1 MKTITLTDD
10 ELEMVLT
17 SLTAL
22 QKKILDDDTLLSE
35 FQQRVPHVISTDEM
49 RNYFVESS
57 RARLTI
63 QHLANKLR
71 TYTWK
76 PTEGT
81 GEA

>member
-1 MKTITLTDD
+1 MTITLTKE
-10 ELEMVLT
+10 ELEMLLT

-22 QKKILDDDTLLSE
+22 QKKILDDDMLLRE
-35 FQQRVPHVISTDEM
+35 FQQRVPKLISTDDM

-71 TYTWK
+71 A
-76 PTEGT
+76 
-81 GEA
+81 GE

>member
-1 MKTITLTDD
+1 MTITLTKE
-10 ELEMVLT
+10 ELEMLLT

-35 FQQRVPHVISTDEM
+35 FQQRVPRVISTDEM
-49 RNYFVESS
+49 RYYFVESS

-71 TYTWK
+71 T
-76 PTEGT
+76 

>member
-10 ELEMVLT
+10 ELEMLLT

-22 QKKILDDDTLLSE
+22 QKKIFDDDTLLSE
-35 FQQRVPHVISTDEM
+35 FQQRVPKLISTDDM

-71 TYTWK
+71 AYTWK
-76 PTEGT
+76 STEGT

>member
-1 MKTITLTDD
+1 MTITLTED
-10 ELEMVLT
+10 ELEMLLT

-22 QKKILDDDTLLSE
+22 QKKILDDDRILSD

-71 TYTWK
+71 TETRR
-76 PTEGT
+76 PV
-81 GEA
+81 

>member
-10 ELEMVLT
+10 ELEMLLT

-35 FQQRVPHVISTDEM
+35 FQRRVPKLISVDDM

-71 TYTWK
+71 AYTRK
-76 PTEGT
+76 STEGT

>member
-49 RNYFVESS
+49 RSYFVESS

-71 TYTWK
+71 T
-76 PTEGT
+76 
-81 GEA
+81 GE

>member
-1 MKTITLTDD
+1 MRTITLTDD
-10 ELEMVLT
+10 ELEMILT

-35 FQQRVPHVISTDEM
+35 FQQRVPHVISTEEM

>member
-76 PTEGT
+76 PAEGA

>member
-1 MKTITLTDD
+1 
-10 ELEMVLT
+10 
-17 SLTAL
+17 
-22 QKKILDDDTLLSE
+22 LSE

-71 TYTWK
+71 T
-76 PTEGT
+76 
-81 GEA
+81 GEV

>member
-22 QKKILDDDTLLSE
+22 QKKILDDDTLLRE
-35 FQQRVPHVISTDEM
+35 FQQRVPKLISTDDM

-71 TYTWK
+71 A
-76 PTEGT
+76 

>member
-22 QKKILDDDTLLSE
+22 QKKILDDDRILSD
-35 FQQRVPHVISTDEM
+35 FQQRVPHVISTDEI
-49 RNYFVESS
+49 RDYFVESA

-71 TYTWK
+71 T
-76 PTEGT
+76 

>member
-1 MKTITLTDD
+1 MTITLTED
-10 ELEMVLT
+10 ELEMLLT

-22 QKKILDDDTLLSE
+22 QKKILDDDTLLSD

-63 QHLANKLR
+63 QHLINKLR
-71 TYTWK
+71 AYTWK
-76 PTEGT
+76 PTGET

>member
-1 MKTITLTDD
+1 MRTITLTDD

-35 FQQRVPHVISTDEM
+35 FQRRVPRVISTDDM
-49 RNYFVESS
+49 RNYFVESA

-71 TYTWK
+71 T
-76 PTEGT
+76 

>member
-1 MKTITLTDD
+1 MKTITLADD
-10 ELEMVLT
+10 ELEMLLT

-22 QKKILDDDTLLSE
+22 QKKILDDDKLLGD

-49 RNYFVESS
+49 RNYFVESA

-71 TYTWK
+71 TETRR
-76 PTEGT
+76 PV
-81 GEA
+81 

>member
-1 MKTITLTDD
+1 MRTITLTDD

-35 FQQRVPHVISTDEM
+35 FQQRVPHVISTEEM
-49 RNYFVESS
+49 RAYFVESS

-71 TYTWK
+71 T
-76 PTEGT
+76 
-81 GEA
+81 GE

>member
-10 ELEMVLT
+10 ELEMLLT

-63 QHLANKLR
+63 QHLASKLR

>member
-1 MKTITLTDD
+1 MKTIALTDD
-10 ELEMVLT
+10 ELEMILT

-35 FQQRVPHVISTDEM
+35 FQQRVPHIISTDEM

-81 GEA
+81 GEV

>member
-10 ELEMVLT
+10 ELEMILT

-35 FQQRVPHVISTDEM
+35 FQQRVPHIISTDEM

-71 TYTWK
+71 A
-76 PTEGT
+76 G
-81 GEA
+81 GEV

>member
-1 MKTITLTDD
+1 MTITLTED
-10 ELEMVLT
+10 ELEMLLT

-22 QKKILDDDTLLSE
+22 QKKILDDDMLLSE
-35 FQQRVPHVISTDEM
+35 FQQRVPHVISTDDM

-71 TYTWK
+71 AGAK
-76 PTEGT
+76 
-81 GEA
+81 

>member
-10 ELEMVLT
+10 ELEMILT

-35 FQQRVPHVISTDEM
+35 FQQRVPHVISTDELASYL
-49 RNYFVESS
+49 RESA

-76 PTEGT
+76 PTEGA

>member
-1 MKTITLTDD
+1 MTITLTDD

-17 SLTAL
+17 SLNAL
-22 QKKILDDDTLLSE
+22 QKKILDDDTLLSD

-49 RNYFVESS
+49 SDYLRESA

-71 TYTWK
+71 AEIRR
-76 PTEGT
+76 PV
-81 GEA
+81 

>member
-10 ELEMVLT
+10 ELEMILT

-35 FQQRVPHVISTDEM
+35 FQQRVPHIISTDEM

-76 PTEGT
+76 PTGGT

>member
-10 ELEMVLT
+10 ELEMLLT

-22 QKKILDDDTLLSE
+22 QKKILDDDTLLSD

-49 RNYFVESS
+49 RNYFVESA

-71 TYTWK
+71 TETRRLV
-76 PTEGT
+76 
-81 GEA
+81 

>member
-10 ELEMVLT
+10 ELEMLLT

-22 QKKILDDDTLLSE
+22 QKKILDDDMLLSD
-35 FQQRVPHVISTDEM
+35 FQQRVPHVISTDEI
-49 RNYFVESS
+49 RDYFVESA

-71 TYTWK
+71 T
-76 PTEGT
+76 